1 MEPLLSVSNLCVE
14 FWPAEGLGPIRA
26 LNGANLRV
34 APGEVLGVLGESGS
48 GKSTLAKA
56 VMRLLPSTSTMR
68 GVVSFAGRNLLTLT
82 PRELQRV
89 RGARVS
95 LIPQEP
101 GLALNP
107 FLKVG
112 AQIAEI
118 LRVHKGW
125 DWKRC
130 RAEAE
135 SLLDFVQRSQPGR
148 KMFDAYPHQLSGGQ
162 KQRVVIAQA
171 LSCAPDLII
180 ADEPTASLDH
190 ATQAGVLALLH
201 TLRELRHTALLLIT
215 HDPRILEGFANR
227 IAVMYAGR
235 VIEDGP
241 ANSVLDGPRH
251 PYTRALLA
259 CARRHAAGEK
269 LALGQRLPSIPGTA
283 PDLRLQWR
291 GCSFLP
297 RCSERMPQCEEQP
310 PAAAK
315 RGDSLV
321 ECFLES

>member
-1 MEPLLSVSNLCVE
+1 MEPLLSVSDLCVE
-14 FWPAEGLGPIRA
+14 FWAAEGGGPVRA

-56 VMRLLPSTSTMR
+56 VMQLLPSTSTMR
-68 GVVSFAGRNLLTLT
+68 GVVSFAGRNLLTLA
-82 PRELQRV
+82 PRELRRI
-89 RGARVS
+89 RGARLS

-107 FLKVG
+107 FLKIG

-118 LRVHKGW
+118 LRAHKGW
-125 DWKRC
+125 DWRRC

-135 SLLDFVQRSQPGR
+135 SLLHLVQLSQPGR
-148 KMFDAYPHQLSGGQ
+148 RMFDAYPHQLSGGQ
-162 KQRVVIAQA
+162 QQRVVIAKA

-190 ATQAGVLALLH
+190 ATQADILALLR
-201 TLRELRHTALLLIT
+201 TLRELRHTALVLIT
-215 HDPRILEGFANR
+215 HDPRILEGFACH

-235 VIEDGP
+235 IVEDGP
-241 ANSVLDGPRH
+241 ARSVLNAPRH
-251 PYTRALLA
+251 PYTRALIA
-259 CARRHAAGEK
+259 CARHHAAGEK
-269 LALGQRLPSIPGTA
+269 LAPGQRLPSIPGSA
-283 PDLRLQWR
+283 PDPRLPWR

-297 RCSERMPQCEEQP
+297 RCSERMPQCEEQA
-310 PAAAK
+310 PATAK
-315 RGDSLV
+315 HENSLV
-321 ECFLES
+321 ECFLEV